1 MSAGSPDAA
10 SRLADRRGVSA
21 LLWVLALVVTVALA
35 AYQRLTGPTH
45 PVRVKAEIGGAPIG
59 GKLPRSH
66 GGEGGA
72 LVALVVPDDGVSGEL
87 AWRRFPT
94 DEPWIEL
101 PLRRLGDQL
110 AAELPHQ
117 PAAGKLEYSLRLT
130 REDETRVIQLADG
143 PIVIRFRGDVPAA
156 VLLPHIMA
164 MFLGLVI
171 GVRALFGALLGERDL
186 RRHLPWVLAFIV
198 PGGLVLGPIV
208 QKYAFDAYWTGW
220 PFGEDL
226 TDNKTLASVLAWAA
240 AWLIARRW
248 PQRPVW
254 HRVAVLLAAVAM
266 LAVYLIPH
274 SARGS
279 QLDWSKLP
287 HLPPPTPA
295 AAEGAPLS
303 GR

>member
-1 MSAGSPDAA
+1 MSAGSRATAA
-10 SRLADRRGVSA
+10 RFVDRRGGSA
-21 LLWVLALVVTVALA
+21 LLWVLALAATLATA

-45 PVRVKAEIGGAPIG
+45 PVRVKTEIGGAPVS

-72 LVALVVPDDGVSGEL
+72 IVSLVVPDPAVTGEL

-94 DEPWIEL
+94 DDPWIDV
-101 PLRRLGDQL
+101 PLLRLGEEL

-117 PAAGKLEYSLRLT
+117 PAAGKLEYGLRLA
-130 REDETRVIQLADG
+130 RGRETRVIQQDDG

-156 VLLPHIMA
+156 VLLPHVIW
-164 MFLGLVI
+164 MFLALVI
-171 GVRALFGALLGERDL
+171 GIRALFGALAGERDL
-186 RRHLPWVLAFIV
+186 KRHLPWLLAFLV
-198 PGGLVLGPIV
+198 PGGLILGPIV

-248 PQRPVW
+248 PGRPAW
-254 HRVAVLLAAVAM
+254 HRLAVLAAAAVM
-266 LAVYLIPH
+266 IAVYLIPH

-279 QLDWSKLP
+279 QLDWSKM
-287 HLPPPTPA
+287 PPPPA
-295 AAEGAPLS
+295 AAAGIAAP
-303 GR
+303 GTAP

>member
-1 MSAGSPDAA
+1 MSAGSRAPGA
-10 SRLADRRGVSA
+10 RFIDRRSGSA
-21 LLWVLALVVTVALA
+21 LLWVLALIATLATA

-45 PVRVKAEIGGAPIG
+45 PVRVKTEIGGAPVT

-72 LVALVVPDDGVSGEL
+72 IVSLVVPDPAVSGEM
-87 AWRRFPT
+87 AWRRYPT
-94 DEPWIEL
+94 DDPWIDV
-101 PLRRLGDQL
+101 PLLRLGEEL

-117 PAAGKLEYSLRLT
+117 PAAGKLEYGLRLA
-130 REDETRVIQLADG
+130 RGRETRMIQQDDG

-164 MFLGLVI
+164 MFLALVI
-171 GVRALFGALLGERDL
+171 GTRALFGALVGERDL
-186 RRHLPWVLAFIV
+186 KRHLPWLLLFLV
-198 PGGLVLGPIV
+198 PGGLILGPIV

-248 PQRPVW
+248 PDRPAWQRL
-254 HRVAVLLAAVAM
+254 AVLAAAAVM
-266 LAVYLIPH
+266 IAVYLIPH

-287 HLPPPTPA
+287 PPPA
-295 AAEGAPLS
+295 AAADIAAPGS
-303 GR
+303 SP

>member
-1 MSAGSPDAA
+1 VSAGSGTATT
-10 SRLADRRGVSA
+10 RFVDRRAGSA
-21 LLWVLALVVTVALA
+21 LLWVVALVATVAMA

-45 PVRVKAEIGGAPIG
+45 PVRVKTELGGAPVS

-72 LVALVVPDDGVSGEL
+72 LVSLVAPDRAVTGEL
-87 AWRRFPT
+87 AWRRYPT
-94 DEPWIEL
+94 DEAWIET
-101 PLRRLGDQL
+101 PLERLGDEL

-117 PAAGKLEYSLRLT
+117 PAAGKLEYGLRLARGT
-130 REDETRVIQLADG
+130 ETRVIQQDDG
-143 PIVIRFRGDVPAA
+143 PIVIRFRGDVPAW

-171 GVRALFGALLGERDL
+171 GVRALLGALGGERDL
-186 RRHLPWVLAFIV
+186 GRHLPWLLAFLV

-226 TDNKTLASVLAWAA
+226 TDNKTLASVVAWAA
-240 AWLIARRW
+240 AWLVARRW
-248 PQRPVW
+248 PGRPY
-254 HRVAVLLAAVAM
+254 RLRLAVIAAAAVM
-266 LAVYLIPH
+266 IAVYLIPH

-279 QLDWSKLP
+279 QLDWSKM
-287 HLPPPTPA
+287 PPPA
-295 AAEGAPLS
+295 ATEGAPVS